1 MDRTALAFGQRYR
14 QAVAKL
20 ARRMANSMTFG
31 LAADLLPEVFREP
44 MDQRLAKIEAAREN
58 LTDALTALEDLQTE
72 AQANSRALT
81 ELTVRLD
88 KAEERKSIVQKDIH
102 TLRELAKLDA
112 ESVRKGLGIPTRG
125 KVWLERGFAFVL
137 GIVGSII
144 ASWLWQLLHGTN
156 P

>member
-1 MDRTALAFGQRYR
+1 
-14 QAVAKL
+14 
-20 ARRMANSMTFG
+20 
-31 LAADLLPEVFREP
+31 